1 MACFLLAGGDS
12 LAGHG
17 YLGEDD
23 QLAMKIGLWARLL
36 SVIAAVFLGWT
47 GAFESD
53 RSAGNLKVGLAIGFI
68 AMSTVGADPI
78 APSGKGNFLE
88 GWDTDSKD

>member
-1 MACFLLAGGDS
+1 MALFLLAGGDS

-17 YLGEDD
+17 YLGDD
-23 QLAMKIGLWARLL
+23 GQVAMKIELWARLL
-36 SVIAAVFLGWT
+36 SVVAAVFLGST
-47 GAFESD
+47 GDFESD

>member
-1 MACFLLAGGDS
+1 MALLLLASGYS
-12 LAGHG
+12 LTGHG
-17 YLGEDD
+17 CLGEND
-23 QLAMKIGLWARLL
+23 QLAMKIGLWARRL
-36 SVIAAVFLGWT
+36 SVVAAVFLGWT

-68 AMSTVGADPI
+68 AMSTVGAEPH
-78 APSGKGNFLE
+78 APSGPGNFLE

>member
-1 MACFLLAGGDS
+1 MSLLLLAGGDS

-36 SVIAAVFLGWT
+36 SVIAAVFLGWP

-68 AMSTVGADPI
+68 AMSTVGAEPH
-78 APSGKGNFLE
+78 APSGSGNFHE
-88 GWDTDSKD
+88 GWDTESKD

>member
-1 MACFLLAGGDS
+1 M
-12 LAGHG
+12 
-17 YLGEDD
+17 
-23 QLAMKIGLWARLL
+23 AMKIGLWARLL
-36 SVIAAVFLGWT
+36 SVVAAAFLGWT